1 LVRILFS
8 GSYAKGKVEKLVNLV
23 FWYTLIEC
31 NQALMLTTNVV
42 RVMRDVTAFDDAR
55 GEGGGGG
62 GGSCNVSNT
71 ETIHQ
76 SQSFIASCCACLY
89 PMTYVLLYFSDVLS
103 SHTLAT

>member
-55 GEGGGGG
+55 DEGGSGGGGAAT
-62 GGSCNVSNT
+62 SLIPRRFIKANPSSLPAVPVS
-71 ETIHQ
+71 I
-76 SQSFIASCCACLY
+76 L
-89 PMTYVLLYFSDVLS
+89 
-103 SHTLAT
+103 